1 MEEFVRG
8 MFENRLTA
16 SVAVIIISVILYN
29 LFGRIILKSR
39 KINKKT
45 TNQAERKRRTYMRL
59 IGNVIKYSFIIITI
73 LILLQI
79 NGVNVSSMIAGLGI
93 VSIVVGLALQDA
105 LKDIIMGFNIIM
117 DDFFSIGDV
126 IKYKDIEG
134 KVVSF
139 GLKTTKIQ
147 DIINGNIVS
156 ISNRNIIEIEKVS
169 EYIYVGIPIPY
180 EQKVEK
186 IEKIISNLVE
196 EVKKCEYVKECKYL
210 GISDFETSDILYKL
224 EVQCLPEFKHKVK
237 RSTLRCI
244 KLILDNNKISI
255 PYQQICIHNEE

>member
-8 MFENRLTA
+8 IFENRLTA
-16 SVAVIIISVILYN
+16 SAAVIIISVILYN

-105 LKDIIMGFNIIM
+105 LKDIIMGFNIIVDNYFSVGDILKL
-117 DDFFSIGDV
+117 DDFEGEVIELGVKSTKLRDV
-126 IKYKDIEG
+126 NNENVLVIA
-134 KVVSF
+134 
-139 GLKTTKIQ
+139 
-147 DIINGNIVS
+147 
-156 ISNRNIIEIEKVS
+156 NRNIMQALKLSDQLVVDIPLPYEENTTYMEEIIDTIITEIKNIENVKDAK
-169 EYIYVGIPIPY
+169 YVGINEFADSAVIY
-180 EQKVEK
+180 R
-186 IEKIISNLVE
+186 L
-196 EVKKCEYVKECKYL
+196 L
-210 GISDFETSDILYKL
+210 LYCSPEHKL
-224 EVQCLPEFKHKVK
+224 SVK
-237 RSTLRCI
+237 RSALRII
-244 KLILDNNKISI
+244 KLELDNRNITI
-255 PYQQICIHNEE
+255 PYTQIDIHQK